1 MSDLYLFGQDKNKNN
16 DPVKEQIILM
26 NLRITTL
33 SEQVNYLLRCLYM
46 QNPAHKVFQHNL
58 QLAADVKKAID
69 LEKQNQREERIMVAT
84 PDFTREKLT
93 ELKAKGESQS

>member
-1 MSDLYLFGQDKNKNN
+1 MPELFIPGKNQSN
-16 DPVKEQIILM
+16 DPTVEQIIQM
-26 NLRITTL
+26 NYRISML

-46 QNPAHKVFQHNL
+46 QNPGHAVFQHNP